1 MSDTAPQ
8 DWNPRDAAV
17 QADQIAAYD
26 AMRSRCPV
34 AFSDYLQWSLFRHE
48 DVVRVLEDHE
58 TFSNAASRHLSVP
71 NAMDPP
77 EHTHFRRLIEPY
89 FGPGAMAEFAP
100 TCRAIAEDVVGRLPA
115 DGEAEAMTEMGQD
128 FALEIQCAFM
138 GWPTRLHEPLRAWVK
153 RQQAATLA
161 GDREA
166 LGKLALEF
174 DGVIREQLESRRA
187 TGDAAPDDVTTRIMN
202 ETVEGRALS
211 DEEIVS
217 ILRNWTVGELGT
229 ISASVGILMRYLA
242 AHPELQERLRA
253 DRRLLPAA
261 IDEILR
267 LDAPLMSNRR
277 ITTRPVEIGGHR
289 LAAGERLTLL
299 WGSANRDE
307 AIFGDPDE
315 VRLDRDPKDNLLYG
329 AGIHVCPG
337 APLARMELRDFMEAL
352 LDATVDIRS
361 VPGRPAMRARY
372 PAGGYSEVPLRVCT
386 RKPAG
391 KTC

>member
-1 MSDTAPQ
+1 MSEPRHS
-8 DWNPRDAAV
+8 DWDPRSETI
-17 QADQIAAYD
+17 QADQVAAYD
-26 AMRSRCPV
+26 EMRRRCPV
-34 AFSDYLQWSLFRHE
+34 AFSDYLQWSLLRHA
-48 DVVRVLEDHE
+48 DVMRVLEDHE

-77 EHTHFRRLIEPY
+77 AHTRFRRLIEPY
-89 FGPGAMAEFAP
+89 FGLEAMDEFAP
-100 TCRAIAEDVVGRLPA
+100 TCQAIAEAVVGRLPV
-115 DGEAEAMTEMGQD
+115 DGEVEAMSEMGQG

-138 GWPTRLHEPLRAWVK
+138 GWPNSLHEPLRAWVK

-166 LGKLALEF
+166 LGELALEF
-174 DGVIREQLESRRA
+174 DGVIRDLLASRREA
-187 TGDAAPDDVTTRIMN
+187 GDAAPDDVTTRIMN
-202 ETVEGRALS
+202 ERVEGRALT

-229 ISASVGILMRYLA
+229 ISASIGILMRYLA
-242 AHPELQERLRA
+242 ANSELQARLRA
-253 DRRLLPAA
+253 DHDLLPAA

-277 ITTRPVEIGGHR
+277 ITTCPVEIGGRR
-289 LAAGERLTLL
+289 LEAGERLTLL

-307 AIFGDPDE
+307 AVFGDPDE

-337 APLARMELRDFMEAL
+337 APLARMELRDFMAAL
-352 LDATVDIRS
+352 LDATVEMRLL
-361 VPGRPAMRARY
+361 PERPAMRARY
-372 PAGGYSEVPLRVCT
+372 PAGGFSEVPLHVRRCW
-386 RKPAG
+386 
-391 KTC
+391 

>member
-1 MSDTAPQ
+1 MSETPHQ
-8 DWNPRDAAV
+8 DWAPRAGDV

-26 AMRSRCPV
+26 AMRRRCPV
-34 AFSDYLQWSLFRHE
+34 AFSDYLQWSLFRHA
-48 DVVRVLEDHE
+48 DVRRVLEDHA

-77 EHTHFRRLIEPY
+77 EHTRFRRLIEPY
-89 FGPGAMAEFAP
+89 FGPEAMADFAP
-100 TCRAIAEDVVGRLPA
+100 TCRAIAEAVVDRLPA
-115 DGEAEAMTEMGQD
+115 DGEVEAMTEMGQP

-138 GWPTRLHEPLRAWVK
+138 GWPTCLHEPLRAWVA

-161 GDREA
+161 GDRQA
-166 LGKLALEF
+166 LGELALEF
-174 DGVIREQLESRRA
+174 DGVIRELLASRREA
-187 TGDAAPDDVTTRIMN
+187 GDAAPDDVTTRIMN

-229 ISASVGILMRYLA
+229 ISASIGILMRHLA
-242 AHPELQERLRA
+242 ADPELQGRLRA

-277 ITTRPVEIGGHR
+277 ITTRPVEIGGRH
-289 LAAGERLTLL
+289 LAAGERLTIL
-299 WGSANRDE
+299 WGSVNRDE
-307 AIFGDPDE
+307 AVFGDPDA
-315 VRLDRDPKDNLLYG
+315 VRLDRDPADNLLYG

-337 APLARMELRDFMEAL
+337 APLARMELEDFMQAL
-352 LDATVDIRS
+352 LDATVEIGPL
-361 VPGRPAMRARY
+361 PGRPAVRARY
-372 PAGGYSEVPLRVCT
+372 PAGGYAEVPLRV
-386 RKPAG
+386 RRG
-391 KTC
+391 

>member
-1 MSDTAPQ
+1 MSDTHQQ
-8 DWNPRDAAV
+8 DWDPRAEEVLD
-17 QADQIAAYD
+17 DQIAAYD
-26 AMRSRCPV
+26 RMRTRCPV
-34 AFSDYLQWSLFRHE
+34 AFSDYLQWSLFRHA
-48 DVVRVLEDHE
+48 DVRRVLEDHV

-77 EHTHFRRLIEPY
+77 EHTRFRRLIEPY
-89 FGPGAMAEFAP
+89 FGPAAMAEFAP
-100 TCRAIAEDVVGRLPA
+100 RCRAIAEAVVDRLPA
-115 DGEAEAMTEMGQD
+115 DGEVEAMAEMGQD

-138 GWPTRLHEPLRAWVK
+138 GWPAALHEPLRAWVQ

-161 GDREA
+161 QDREA
-166 LGKLALEF
+166 LGELALEF
-174 DGVIREQLESRRA
+174 DGVIREQLASRRA
-187 TGDAAPDDVTTRIMN
+187 AGADAPDDVTTRIMN
-202 ETVEGRALS
+202 ETVEGHALA

-229 ISASVGILMRYLA
+229 ISASIGILARYLA
-242 AHPELQERLRA
+242 ANPELQGRLRA

-277 ITTRPVEIGGHR
+277 VVTRPVEIGGRR
-289 LAAGERLTLL
+289 LEAGERLTLL

-307 AIFGDPDE
+307 AVFGDPDE

-337 APLARMELRDFMEAL
+337 APLARMELHDFMDAL
-352 LDATVDIRS
+352 LDASVDIALL
-361 VPGRPAMRARY
+361 PGRPAVRALY
-372 PAGGYSEVPLRVCT
+372 PAGGYSEVPLHVR
-386 RKPAG
+386 R
-391 KTC
+391 

>member
-1 MSDTAPQ
+1 MSDTHQQ
-8 DWNPRDAAV
+8 DWDPRAEEVLD
-17 QADQIAAYD
+17 DQIAAYD
-26 AMRSRCPV
+26 RMRTRCPV
-34 AFSDYLQWSLFRHE
+34 AFSDYLQWSLFRHA
-48 DVVRVLEDHE
+48 DVRRVLEDHV

-77 EHTHFRRLIEPY
+77 EHTRFRRIIEPY
-89 FGPGAMAEFAP
+89 FGSEAMAEFAP
-100 TCRAIAEDVVGRLPA
+100 RCRAIAEDVVARLPA
-115 DGEAEAMTEMGQD
+115 DGEVEAMTEMGQD

-138 GWPTRLHEPLRAWVK
+138 GWPSALHEPLRAWVK

-161 GDREA
+161 QDREA
-166 LGKLALEF
+166 LGELALEF
-174 DGVIREQLESRRA
+174 DGVIREQLASRRA
-187 TGDAAPDDVTTRIMN
+187 AGDDAPDDVTTRIMN

-229 ISASVGILMRYLA
+229 ISASIGILARYLA
-242 AHPELQERLRA
+242 ANPELQGRLRA

-277 ITTRPVEIGGHR
+277 VVTRPVEIGGRR
-289 LAAGERLTLL
+289 LEAGERLTLL

-307 AIFGDPDE
+307 AVFGDPDE

-337 APLARMELRDFMEAL
+337 APLARMELHDFMDAL
-352 LDATVDIRS
+352 LDASVDIALL
-361 VPGRPAMRARY
+361 PGRHAVRALY
-372 PAGGYSEVPLRVCT
+372 PAGGYSEVPLHVR
-386 RKPAG
+386 R
-391 KTC
+391 